1 MKILASFRWRCSNEL
16 PLTTDTSRTLLAFLE
31 SEYLDLIKAE
41 NL

>member
-16 PLTTDTSRTLLAFLE
+16 PLTTTLLAFLE